1 MKNFKKTLALLAAL
15 ALSAT
20 ALYGCGSKEE
30 SSTTTPAANNDSKA
44 EDSVAEESSTEDSA
58 AEGGEATAEGDQL
71 TILCWNANDSQPMVD
86 LFCEKTGTDPSKINI
101 KNFDVQ
107 GGQASEQYT
116 QYLSDASNDAD
127 IMFLEADWCLNFI
140 NDDTATIPLS
150 ELGYSESDFSDI
162 YDYVVETGK
171 STTSGELKGIS
182 WQAAA
187 GGYCYREDLAE
198 TYLGVKSPEEM
209 QEKVKDWDTFM
220 ATAKELKDANGPAI
234 SATLGGV
241 WQVYSGSRPTAWLD
255 ADNKLLV
262 DDYCTKYAQFAYD
275 LWNNGYVTKVAQWT
289 DEWKPLGQS
298 DDVLGFFVSTWG
310 FGDTILTGAAGG
322 EGGATFG
329 KWKCVVGPSEFYW
342 GGTWLAPAA
351 RINNKELAKQFIDFF
366 TINEEGA
373 TAYAEKQGEYMSN
386 KKVMEAIIEKGEYK
400 GAPVLGGQNQFEV
413 LNKVA
418 DGIDMKGKIT
428 PYDAI
433 IKTEFSNAVQ
443 AYAEGTYATVEEAME
458 EFKNGV
464 AGQVT
469 DGINWEE

>member
-20 ALYGCGSKEE
+20 ALYGCGETKETSK
-30 SSTTTPAANNDSKA
+30 SDAGNSTAANDSKT
-44 EDSVAEESSTEDSA
+44 EESK
-58 AEGGEATAEGDQL
+58 AEGGETGNTEAEEDGQL

-86 LFCEKTGTDPSKINI
+86 LFCEKTNTDPSKINI

-107 GGQASEQYT
+107 GGQAAEQYI
-116 QYLSDASNDAD
+116 QYLSNADNDAD
-127 IMFLEADWCLNFI
+127 IMFLEADWCLTFI
-140 NDDTATIPLS
+140 NNDDYTLPLS
-150 ELGYSESDFSDI
+150 AIGYNDSDFNDI
-162 YDYVVETGK
+162 YGYVVETGK
-171 STTSGELKGIS
+171 STTSGDLKGIS

-198 TYLGVKSPEEM
+198 QYLSVKTPDEM
-209 QEKVKDWDTFM
+209 QAKVKDWDTFM

-234 SATLGGV
+234 AATLGGV
-241 WQVYSGSRPTAWLD
+241 WQVYSGSRDSSWLD
-255 ADNKLLV
+255 ADNKLKV
-262 DDYCTKYAQFAYD
+262 DDYCTKYTQFAAD
-275 LWNNGYVTKVAQWT
+275 LWNNGYVTKVSQWS

-310 FGDTILTGAAGG
+310 FGDTILEGAAGG
-322 EGGATFG
+322 PEGSTFG

-351 RINNKELAKQFIDFF
+351 RINNKDLAKKFIDFF

-373 TAYAEKQGEYMSN
+373 QAYAEKQGEYMSN
-386 KKVMEAIIEKGEYK
+386 KKVMEAIISKGEYA

-433 IKTEFSNAVQ
+433 IKTAFSSAVQ
-443 AYAEGTYATVEEAME
+443 SYCDGTYASVDEAMTA
-458 EFKNGV
+458 FKGDV
-464 AGQVT
+464 ASTVV

>member
-20 ALYGCGSKEE
+20 AFYGCGPAAGDSKPAGGNDAGNSAADNSATDE
-30 SSTTTPAANNDSKA
+30 SSADSNETAANS
-44 EDSVAEESSTEDSA
+44 
-58 AEGGEATAEGDQL
+58 DQL

-86 LFCEKTGTDPSKINI
+86 LFCEKTGTDPSLINI

-107 GGQASEQYT
+107 GGQATEQYN
-116 QYLSDASNDAD
+116 QYLEDPNNDAD

-140 NDDTATIPLS
+140 NDDAKTIPLS
-150 ELGYSESDFSDI
+150 ELGYSDSDFSDI

-171 STTSGELKGIS
+171 STTTGALKGIS

-198 TYLGVKSPEEM
+198 KFLNVKSPDEM
-209 QEKVKDWDTFM
+209 QAKVKDWDTFL
-220 ATAKELKDANGPAI
+220 ATAKELKDNNGPAI

-241 WQVYSGSRPTAWLD
+241 WQVYSGSRGSAWVKD
-255 ADNKLLV
+255 GKLVV
-262 DDYCTKYAQFAYD
+262 DDYCTNYAEFAHTLYTE
-275 LWNNGYVTKVAQWT
+275 GYVTKVAQWSP
-289 DEWKPLGQS
+289 EWTPLGQT
-298 DDVLGFFVSTWG
+298 DDVMGFFVSTWG
-310 FGDTILTGAAGG
+310 FGDTILTAAAGG

-329 KWKCVVGPSEFYW
+329 KWKCVTGPSNFYW

-351 RINNKELAKQFIDFF
+351 RINNKDLAKQFIDFF

-386 KKVMEAIIEKGEYK
+386 KKVMEAIIAKGEYK

-433 IKTEFSNAVQ
+433 IKTEFSNAVNDYCDG
-443 AYAEGTYATVEEAME
+443 AYATVEEAME
-458 EFKNGV
+458 AFKNGV
-464 AGQVT
+464 AEQIT
-469 DGINWEE
+469 DGSVTIE